1 MAKKR
6 RGARKKRLGA
16 SGRKKH
22 PGASPGTLV
31 HIGDRKADQI
41 QVKMF
46 VYDEQRLEERNV
58 TNVADLA
65 ARSPGPAVTWV
76 NVDGLHE
83 VAVVEQLGNMFS
95 LHPLVLED
103 ILNTEHHPKM
113 EDYENYLFV
122 VLRLLSL
129 VGDERQVCSEQVS
142 LVLGRGFVL
151 TFQETVGDVFE
162 PIRQRVRAQTGRIRK
177 MGSDYL
183 FYALIDAV
191 VDHYFVVLDKIGERL
206 EVLETS
212 VFENPNAE
220 TLAEIQQLRLELLGF
235 RKAIW
240 PLREAI
246 NGLLREESELISEK
260 TEIFLRDVYD
270 HTIQVLDTVEG
281 FRDTVSGLMDVYLSN
296 VSNRMNEVMKVL
308 TIIATIFIPL
318 TFIAG
323 IYGMNF
329 EYMPEL
335 QIPWAYPL
343 VWLAMVAVALIMIVY
358 FRRKGWF

>member
-6 RGARKKRLGA
+6 RGA
-16 SGRKKH
+16 RKKH

-31 HIGDRKADQI
+31 HIGDRKAEQI

-46 VYDEQRLEERNV
+46 VYDEERLEERSV
-58 TNVADLA
+58 TSVADLA
-65 ARSPGPAVTWV
+65 AWSPGSAVTWINV
-76 NVDGLHE
+76 NGLHE
-83 VAVVEQLGNMFS
+83 VKVVEQLGNVFN

-113 EDYENYLFV
+113 ESYENYLFV
-122 VLRLLSL
+122 VLKMLSL
-129 VGDERQVCSEQVS
+129 DDDKQEVCCEQVS
-142 LVLGRGFVL
+142 LILGRGFVL

-162 PIRQRVRAQTGRIRK
+162 PVRQRIRAQTGRIRK

-183 FYALIDAV
+183 FYALVDAV

-206 EVLETS
+206 QVLEGS
-212 VFENPNAE
+212 VFEDPTAE
-220 TLAEIQQLRLELLGF
+220 TLVEIQQLRLELLNF

-240 PLREAI
+240 PLRDAI

-270 HTIQVLDTVEG
+270 HTIQVRESVEG
-281 FRDTVSGLMDVYLSN
+281 FRDTVSGLMDVYLSS

-335 QIPWAYPL
+335 HVSWAYPL
-343 VWLAMVAVALIMIVY
+343 VWLAMVGVALIMIFY
-358 FRRKGWF
+358 FRRKRWF